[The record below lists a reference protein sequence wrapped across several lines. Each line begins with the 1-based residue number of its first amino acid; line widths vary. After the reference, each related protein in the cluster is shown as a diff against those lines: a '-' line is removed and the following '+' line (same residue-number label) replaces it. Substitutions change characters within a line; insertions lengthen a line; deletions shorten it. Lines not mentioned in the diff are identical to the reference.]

1 MCRSIKTLFNY
12 EPPANEAEIEAA
24 ALQFIRKVSGYREP
38 SQKNHDSFYEAVA
51 EVKEVVEKLFAE
63 LETNAPPRD
72 REVEAAKAKARSAKR
87 FG

>member
-1 MCRSIKTLFNY
+1 MCRSIKTLFNF
-12 EPPANEAEIEAA
+12 EPPATEAEIEAA

-38 SQKNHDSFYEAVA
+38 SKMNHEPFYGAVSG
-51 EVKEVVEKLFAE
+51 VKSVVEKLLEE

-72 REVEAAKAKARSAKR
+72 RAAEAAKVKARSAKR